1 MDCIVR
7 GVAKSR
13 TRLSDFYFTF
23 SLLRDWG
30 QRWTSLGSWPLFT
43 CDWICT
49 FRDKNYCALGTVQRY
64 DEFMV
69 RPTEKLLVYRCS
81 LDCSGRTRGVPGG
94 PKAPLCATPE
104 PGQCPAP
111 KSSQSLETLLD
122 DRERP
127 TAPWLGSQAPRPS
140 GGGPAREGSCSQAT
154 APWGPRRPT
163 RVPAAASF
171 VLGRA

>member
-1 MDCIVR
+1 M
-7 GVAKSR
+7 
-13 TRLSDFYFTF
+13 
-23 SLLRDWG
+23 
-30 QRWTSLGSWPLFT
+30 GSWPLFT

-127 TAPWLGSQAPRPS
+127 TAPVARVSGPQAVRRRPGSGRELLAGHGSLRP
-140 GGGPAREGSCSQAT
+140 AATHTCSCRSILR
-154 APWGPRRPT
+154 PGPRIGLPLRAHPPPDRP
-163 RVPAAASF
+163 
-171 VLGRA
+171 GG